1 MRRSLLPC
9 LVVALLLPGAMAV
22 AAPKDW
28 PSVRIG
34 LSRSAC
40 YGSCPVYSVEIAGDG
55 TVTYEGGPYTVIQG
69 RHQAKVPRAAL
80 ERLVAQ
86 AEAADFFAL
95 QPVYE
100 ASVTDMPAYTLT
112 LSIDGRQHLVWDYL
126 GREVGMPAAVTA
138 LEDEIDRVAGTGRW
152 VSGTEETIPL
162 LKAAGFDFRSEAAAD
177 LLADAARG
185 ERMAFLQ
192 GLLAEGAPLGG
203 RGSGRGSL
211 ALLHAAR
218 GKAGVEAA
226 LIETALKRGT
236 RPDLT
241 QALGIA
247 AQAGDAPHVRELL
260 AHGGDVDGRLIAGLT
275 PIMLAASPE
284 TVGLL
289 AAAGADLNARAEN
302 GATALR
308 MASSE
313 DVALALLAAKA
324 DPAVGTDP
332 WGNKTPFRDQAR
344 EAGWTRVLAKLGNP

>member
-1 MRRSLLPC
+1 MRRSLLP
-9 LVVALLLPGAMAV
+9 LLAVAVLLPGTAAV

-28 PSVRIG
+28 AGVRIG

-40 YGSCPVYSVEIAGDG
+40 YGSCPVYTVEIAGDG
-55 TVTYEGGPYTVIQG
+55 TVTYQGGPFTVIQG
-69 RHQAKVPRAAL
+69 PRQAKVPREAL

-86 AEAADFFAL
+86 IEAADFFAL
-95 QPVYE
+95 QPAYQ
-100 ASVTDMPAYTLT
+100 AGVTDMPTYTIT
-112 LSIDGRQHLVWDYL
+112 VSIDGRQHMVLDYL

-152 VSGTEETIPL
+152 VAGTEETIAL
-162 LKAAGFDFRSEAAAD
+162 LKAAGFDFRSDAAAD

-203 RGSGRGSL
+203 RGSGRGSQ
-211 ALLHAAR
+211 ALLHAAQ
-218 GKAGVEAA
+218 GKAAIEAA
-226 LIETALKRGT
+226 LIEAGLKRGT
-236 RPDLT
+236 KPDLT

-260 AHGGDVDGRLIAGLT
+260 ARGGAVDGRLVAGLT
-275 PIMLAASPE
+275 PIMVASSPE
-284 TVGLL
+284 IVRLL
-289 AAAGADLNARAEN
+289 VASGADVNARAEN

-324 DPAVGTDP
+324 DPAIGTDP
-332 WGNKTPFRDQAR
+332 FGGKTPFRDQAR
-344 EAGWTRVLAKLGNP
+344 DAGWTRVLVKLGKS